1 MGLLIDMELLIA
13 LELFNVMKLLI
24 DIDTDIYI

>member
-24 DIDTDIYI
+24 DIDIDIYI